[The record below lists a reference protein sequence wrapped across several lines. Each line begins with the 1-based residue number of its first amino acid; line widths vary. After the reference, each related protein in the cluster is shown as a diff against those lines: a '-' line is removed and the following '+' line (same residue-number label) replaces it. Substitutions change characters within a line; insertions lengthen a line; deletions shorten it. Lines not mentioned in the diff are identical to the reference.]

1 MFETKKPFGVKE
13 KEVPLCSIKPFFTY
27 KSVFLKKLCG
37 NGVPYFWHILRY
49 RVPFQSQRQHN
60 IFFGSAA
67 LAVIDN
73 FVCFK
78 ILYTSV
84 IEKSFT
90 VKEGMSGRTYA
101 NVLATFPIA

>member
-27 KSVFLKKLCG
+27 KSVFLK
-37 NGVPYFWHILRY
+37 NSAATEY
-49 RVPFQSQRQHN
+49 RIFGIFFGIESLFQSQRQHN

-73 FVCFK
+73 FVCFE

-90 VKEGMSGRTYA
+90 IKERMSGRTYSD
-101 NVLATFPIA
+101 VLAALPIA